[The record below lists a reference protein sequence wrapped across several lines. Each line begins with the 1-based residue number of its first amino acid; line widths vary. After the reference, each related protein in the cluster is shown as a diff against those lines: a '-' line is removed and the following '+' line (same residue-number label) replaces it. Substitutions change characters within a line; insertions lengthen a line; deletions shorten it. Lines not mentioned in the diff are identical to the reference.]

1 MKIIIWKKNLF
12 AWIILFC
19 DEVVCGL
26 VVRYV
31 ELITK
36 QLSSVLVRSCVQ
48 NVDATM
54 SVLL

>member
-1 MKIIIWKKNLF
+1 MEIIIWKKKLF

-19 DEVVCGL
+19 DKVVCGL

-48 NVDATM
+48 NVDANM